1 MAGLLIVGAMT
12 KSAQFPF
19 VRWLPAAMA
28 APTPVSALVHSSTL
42 VTAGVFLLI
51 RFFPVLRGID
61 SILFFLLLSAA
72 LTCMLAGMCAIVETD
87 MKKVIALSTLSQL
100 GTIMYRL
107 AMAIPVF
114 AFFHIISHALFKA
127 LLFIAA
133 GILIH
138 YHGHGQDLR
147 SMGRIF
153 CFPFTSSMLIT
164 GRMALSGM
172 PFLAGFYSKDLII
185 EAQYISSINFLLV
198 VIFVIG
204 TVLTTGYSMSFL
216 INVLWLPRL
225 FTPVGLFQP
234 FFQGRTMGAMLM
246 LAHSYVWIG
255 AVMYVICLLPNIE
268 ACLPLYLKLQ
278 AMFAMV
284 FGGGLIW
291 GVKYIIGYLY
301 YKINI
306 VVRFL
311 SILGYVVEVN
321 QMIAS
326 VRSYRSEKV
335 QKNIEGGWIEGG
347 QGTGLLLRGFIGK
360 IVIGRYKPLYLNL
373 RVFVFM
379 ISLIS
384 LYV

>member
-51 RFFPVLRGID
+51 RFFPVLQEVHN
-61 SILFFLLLSAA
+61 ILFFLLLSAS
-72 LTCMLAGMCAIVETD
+72 LTCMLAGMCAMVETD

-114 AFFHIISHALFKA
+114 AFFHMISHALFKA

-147 SMGRIF
+147 RMGRIF
-153 CFPFTSSMLIT
+153 CFPFTSSILVT

-185 EAQYISSINFLLV
+185 EAQYISSMNFLLV
-198 VIFVIG
+198 VIFVVG
-204 TVLTTGYSMSFL
+204 TILTTAYSMNFL

-225 FTPVGLFQP
+225 STPVRLFQP
-234 FFQGRTMGAMLM
+234 FFQGRTIGAMLM

-255 AVMYVICLLPNIE
+255 AVIYVVCLLPNIE

-278 AMFAMV
+278 AMVAMV
-284 FGGGLIW
+284 FGGRVIW
-291 GVKYIIGYLY
+291 GVKHRIGYWY
-301 YKINI
+301 YGINAL
-306 VVRFL
+306 VRFL
-311 SILGYVVEVN
+311 STLGYVVEVN

-326 VRSYRSEKV
+326 GRSSGSEKV
-335 QKNIEGGWIEGG
+335 QKNMEGGWVEGG
-347 QGTGLLLRGFIGK
+347 QGVSLLLRG
-360 IVIGRYKPLYLNL
+360 VITKLMVRRYKPLYLNL
-373 RVFVFM
+373 GVFV
-379 ISLIS
+379 LIICLVG
-384 LYV
+384 LYI